1 MLFLTEYFLFS
12 ATTQRLYRDVLL
24 FYSIYTQG
32 LLAVWGHLF
41 SSHLFVACSNPVS
54 TCLLSQVLTSNH
66 YHHCYIS
73 YMSCNLMGLAMPLIV
88 CHKMIGMYGCVLVC
102 VKSIVVFYLWY
113 DLGLF
118 MTWPCVGHVVHLED
132 CDKLAGWGPDGIF
145 EMFLL
150 AVFIYYCFKV
160 TFIDAT
166 MKWIYNMKCN
176 IKLLFSLASS
186 WLKSLR
192 ERQRARERGRERE
205 REAERVCVCVCV
217 WWLWVRAEKRANEN
231 CLEVEIEGTTKN
243 IVCHIIMKNDEEL

>member
-1 MLFLTEYFLFS
+1 
-12 ATTQRLYRDVLL
+12 
-24 FYSIYTQG
+24 
-32 LLAVWGHLF
+32 
-41 SSHLFVACSNPVS
+41 
-54 TCLLSQVLTSNH
+54 
-66 YHHCYIS
+66 
-73 YMSCNLMGLAMPLIV
+73 
-88 CHKMIGMYGCVLVC
+88 
-102 VKSIVVFYLWY
+102 
-113 DLGLF
+113 

-192 ERQRARERGRERE
+192 ERQRVRERGRERE
-205 REAERVCVCVCV
+205 REAERVRVCVCV

-243 IVCHIIMKNDEEL
+243 IVCHIIMKNFNRRTSHGHYGSKRRKLTWIARIHSHTFINTVKTTLCEAPPQLLQNLESNFYFEGTWEGEQTEKTPDRFPANWYHIILLEDKIQRPRWESNPHPLTLVISLFSH